1 MLWVKVAVVEAF
13 PYLGCQIAPDAMGSS
28 REINR
33 RIGLAWGY
41 VSAGASSVAF
51 EVLVAIFQ
59 LWNLV
64 DETEPRFCQRVR
76 TDRKWTLDL
85 AKEDAL
91 PTLL

>member
-1 MLWVKVAVVEAF
+1 M
-13 PYLGCQIAPDAMGSS
+13 
-28 REINR
+28 
-33 RIGLAWGY
+33 GLAWGH

-64 DETEPRFCQRVR
+64 DNTDPRFCERVG
-76 TDRKWTLDL
+76 TDRKWALDL